1 MASGAIAA
9 TFSGIKVRE
18 DSLSSAKSGNFTKF
32 SGSQR
37 IKSRKSK
44 ASMIQNSAFDV
55 LLPVS
60 LRTQL
65 LDMITGQG
73 SLWPN
78 NLDATNNGKKVRIRG
93 SVELMKKTVLDLNDF
108 HASITDWVDELLGN
122 GISFHL
128 IGAVIGDPDNGMR
141 GGIGAPAFLENWITK
156 ITKPIAGPCSFQI
169 TFDWDESMGIP
180 GAFMVKN
187 LHHNEFFL
195 KTVTLH
201 DVPGKGHIHFVCNSW
216 VYPAERYKSDR
227 IFFANQSYLPS
238 NTPEPLR
245 KYREQEL
252 VNLRGDGT
260 GELKEWDR
268 VYDYAFYND
277 LGDPDKGPKYERPV
291 LGGSKE
297 YPYPRRGRTGRKP
310 TKTDP
315 KTESR
320 LPVVSLNPLSIYV
333 PRDEQFGHLKMA
345 DALASV
351 LKTISQLLLPALNY
365 FRDCNHY
372 KFHSLQ
378 DILDMYQGGIKITN
392 GPTVDKVKDAIPLE
406 MLKELA
412 RSDGEQLLK
421 FPMPQVIKKDKSA
434 WKTDE
439 EFARE
444 MLAGVNPVSIR
455 RLQEFPPTSKLDPDA
470 YGNHTSSITKEH
482 IEKNLNWLTVD
493 EAIKSNKLFI
503 LDYYDDLMPY
513 LRRINTT
520 TTKTYAARTI
530 LFLKDD
536 GTLKP
541 VAIELCL
548 PHPDGD
554 QHGAVSKVI
563 TPAEDGVE
571 GSVWQ
576 LAKAYAAVNDS
587 GFHQLIT
594 HWLKAHAVMEP
605 IVIATN
611 RQLSVLHPIH
621 KLLYPHSRD
630 TMNIN
635 AVGRQILINA
645 CGVIESIVFPG
656 KFALEMSSAVYKS
669 WVFPEQALP
678 TDLIKRGMAI
688 PDSSNRHGLRLVIED
703 YPYAVD
709 GLEIW
714 SAIETWV
721 HEYCSFY
728 YSRDEMIQG
737 DSELQSWWSEL
748 RTEGHGDLKDEPW
761 WPKMHTLS
769 DLTQTCTIIIWIAS
783 AFHAAVNFG
792 QYPYAGYP
800 PNRPTKSRRFM
811 PEPGTPGYD
820 ELKSDPDTA
829 FLKTITGQIKALL
842 GVSVIEI
849 LSRHPSDEVYLGQRD
864 TPEWTSDTEPLLAFQ
879 RFRNKLLEV
888 EKKIMKMNKDPS
900 KRNRVGP
907 VKMPYTLLYPDTSN
921 TTGVGGL
928 TGKGIPNSV
937 SI

>member
-1 MASGAIAA
+1 M
-9 TFSGIKVRE
+9 
-18 DSLSSAKSGNFTKF
+18 KF
-32 SGSQR
+32 LGSQR

-44 ASMIQNSAFDV
+44 ASVIRNSAFDGV
-55 LLPVS
+55 LPIS

-65 LDMITGQG
+65 LDMIPSLGN
-73 SLWPN
+73 LWPN
-78 NLDATNNGKKVRIRG
+78 NLDVTNNEKKVKIRG
-93 SVELMKKTVLDLNDF
+93 SVVLMKKTLLDLKDF
-108 HASITDWVDELLGN
+108 PAAVIDRVAEFFGK
-122 GISFHL
+122 GISFQL
-128 IGAVIGDPDNGMR
+128 IGSVNGHPDHDMQGR
-141 GGIGAPAFLENWITK
+141 VGAPAFLENWITK
-156 ITKPIAGPCSFQI
+156 VTKPVAAGSCTFQI
-169 TFDWDESMGIP
+169 TFDWDESIGIP
-180 GAFMVKN
+180 GAFIVKN

-195 KTVTLH
+195 KTLTLE
-201 DVPGKGHIHFVCNSW
+201 DVPGKGRIHFFCNSW

-227 IFFANQSYLPS
+227 IFFANQAYLPS

-245 KYREQEL
+245 KYREEEL

-268 VYDYAFYND
+268 VYDYACYND
-277 LGDPDKGPKYERPV
+277 LGDPDNGPKHERPV

-297 YPYPRRGRTGRKP
+297 YAYPRRGRTGRRP
-310 TKTDP
+310 TKTDL

-320 LPVVSLNPLSIYV
+320 LPLVSLESLNIYV
-333 PRDEQFGHLKMA
+333 PRDERFSHLKMA
-345 DALASV
+345 DFLAYS
-351 LKTISQLLLPALNY
+351 LKSIAQLLLPVMNY
-365 FRDCNHY
+365 FFVRIQN
-372 KFHSLQ
+372 KFHRLQ
-378 DILDMYQGGIKITN
+378 DMLAMYEGGIKITN
-392 GPTVDKVKDAIPLE
+392 DPTVDKVKDAIPLE
-406 MLKELA
+406 MLKELT

-421 FPMPQVIKKDKSA
+421 FPIPQVIRKNKSA
-434 WKTDE
+434 WRTDE

-444 MLAGVNPVSIR
+444 MLAGVNPVSIH
-455 RLQEFPPTSKLDPDA
+455 RLQEFPPTSMLDPNV
-470 YGNHTSSITKEH
+470 YGNHSSSITKEH
-482 IEKNLNWLTVD
+482 IEKNLNGLTVD

-503 LDYYDDLMPY
+503 SDYYDALMPF

-554 QHGAVSKVI
+554 QHGAVSKVF

-587 GFHQLIT
+587 GFHQLAT
-594 HWLKAHAVMEP
+594 HWLKTHAVIEP
-605 IVIATN
+605 FVIATN

-621 KLLYPHSRD
+621 QLLYPHFRD

-635 AVGRQILINA
+635 AIARQTLINS
-645 CGVIESIVFPG
+645 CGIFESTVFPG
-656 KFALEMSSAVYKS
+656 KFALELSSAVYKT

-678 TDLIKRGMAI
+678 IDLIKRGMAI
-688 PDSSNRHGLRLVIED
+688 PDSSSHHGLRLVIED

-728 YSRDEMIQG
+728 YPKDEMIQG

-748 RTEGHGDLKDEPW
+748 RNEGHGDLKDESW
-761 WPKMHTLS
+761 WPKMQALS
-769 DLTQTCTIIIWIAS
+769 DLRQTCTIIIWIAS

-792 QYPYAGYP
+792 QYPYAGYL
-800 PNRPTKSRRFM
+800 PNRPTMSRRFM
-811 PEPGTPGYD
+811 PEPGTSEYA
-820 ELKSDPDTA
+820 ELESDPDTA
-829 FLKTITGQIKALL
+829 FMKTITGQLQTLL
-842 GVSVIEI
+842 GVSLIEI
-849 LSRHPSDEVYLGQRD
+849 LSRHSSDEVYLGQRD
-864 TPEWTSDTEPLLAFQ
+864 TPEWTSDAEPLEAFQ
-879 RFRNKLLEV
+879 RFRNKLLEI
-888 EKKIMKMNKDPS
+888 EKRIMNMNEDPS
-900 KRNRVGP
+900 WRNRVGP
-907 VKMPYTLLYPDTSN
+907 VNMPYTLLYPDTSN
-921 TTGVGGL
+921 TTGIGGL